1 MTKLRWYPRPPKADG
16 VGRRGRGRKTRM
28 HTLKSKFIGCG
39 SYVPPTVVTN
49 HDLAKLVDTT
59 DHWIRERTGI
69 KERRV
74 TSGEK
79 TSDVAIK
86 AAKFALKASGLN
98 PKDIDLVITGT
109 VTPDMVFPS
118 VSCLVQNELGLT
130 PGIPAFDVSA
140 ACSGFLFAVDIA
152 DKYIKSGTVK
162 NALVIGVDLFSTIV
176 DWKDRSTCVLFGDG
190 AGAAILGA
198 SHGKSGILSSRIHS
212 DGRYWEMLYA
222 PGKFSCGSTP
232 LRVQQKIRLLKPRPP
247 YLKMKGNETFKIAV
261 AHNGTGDKGSPL
273 GQRAY
278 GSSDVSL
285 LIPHQ
290 ANMRIIN
297 AIRER
302 LLLPE
307 EKVFTNLEKYGNTSA
322 GSIPIALDE
331 AE

>member
-1 MTKLRWYPRPPKADG
+1 M
-16 VGRRGRGRKTRM
+16 
-28 HTLKSKFIGCG
+28 GCG

-79 TSDVAIK
+79 ASDAAIK
-86 AAKFALKASGLN
+86 AAKNAIKASGIN

-140 ACSGFLFAVDIA
+140 ACSGFLFAADIA

-190 AGAAILGA
+190 AGAAVLSA

-222 PGKFSCGSTP
+222 PGKFSCNAPASTP
-232 LRVQQKIRLLKPRPP
+232 FGAFNKKSIVETETP

-261 AHNGTGDKGSPL
+261 RTMGQAIKEVLSDSGLTG
-273 GQRAY
+273 
-278 GSSDVSL
+278 SDVSL

-331 AE
+331 AIREGRLKQGDILLFVAFGGGLTWASQVVRW

>member
-1 MTKLRWYPRPPKADG
+1 M
-16 VGRRGRGRKTRM
+16 
-28 HTLKSKFIGCG
+28 GCG

-79 TSDVAIK
+79 ASDAAAKAAKSAIK
-86 AAKFALKASGLN
+86 ASGIN

-162 NALVIGVDLFSTIV
+162 NALVIGVDLFSTII

-190 AGAAILGA
+190 AGAAVLGA

-222 PGKFSCGSTP
+222 PGKFSCAPFNKKSVAETEA
-232 LRVQQKIRLLKPRPP
+232 P

-261 AHNGTGDKGSPL
+261 RTMGQAIKEVLSDSGLTG
-273 GQRAY
+273 
-278 GSSDVSL
+278 SDVSL

-331 AE
+331 AVREGRLKQGDILLFVAFGGGLTWASQIVRW